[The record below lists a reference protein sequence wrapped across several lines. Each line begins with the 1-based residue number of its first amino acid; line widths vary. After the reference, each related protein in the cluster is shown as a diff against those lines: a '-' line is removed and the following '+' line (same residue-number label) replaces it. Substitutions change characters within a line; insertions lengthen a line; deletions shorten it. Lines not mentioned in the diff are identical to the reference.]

1 MAPIPRKQPVIVTD
15 DYILYLEFAFKST
28 FIHCDCFKWN
38 KTVKKNLLEDLQKL
52 SQLRTEPLFA
62 IHEIDDKKHLKFITM
77 LGFKHFMDFIGADNK
92 MRQLFVRNQNG
103 T

>member
-1 MAPIPRKQPVIVTD
+1 MKQPVIRNN

-28 FIHCDCFKWN
+28 FIHCDCFRWTKE
-38 KTVKKNLLEDLQKL
+38 VKKRLISDLDKL
-52 SQLRTEPLFA
+52 CALRTEPIFA

-77 LGFKHFMDFIGADNK
+77 MGFTHFMDFTGADDK
-92 MRQLFVRNQNG
+92 MRQLFVRNYHG